1 MAEIKI
7 SGRMKVKTFQAD
19 FIEKFPYLVPT
30 MRMSDGSGIDNDIT
44 LAAARVKARGE
55 YEPSGEAE
63 LSVNGN
69 LSVGSFEK
77 RFKEAFG
84 IDCEICYE
92 SPGGRMTKTNEA
104 QNGETLASLNAELQS
119 KGCQKIVL

>member
-7 SGRMKVKTFQAD
+7 NGRMKVKSFQAD

-30 MRMSDGSGIDNDIT
+30 LRMSDGSGINNDLS

-55 YEPSGEAE
+55 YDRSGEAD

-69 LSVGSFEK
+69 LTVGSFER

-84 IDCEICYE
+84 IDCEVCYE
-92 SPGGRMTKTNEA
+92 SPGGRLTKTNET

-119 KGCQKIVL
+119 KGCLKIVL